1 MSVETTRLDNGLL
14 VATEAMPHIESA
26 AIGVW
31 VGAGSRSERDGE
43 HGISHLLEHMAF
55 KGTKRRTA
63 RQIAEEI
70 EAVGGELNAATSVEN
85 TYYYA
90 RVLGDDVALAADIL
104 GDILLESEF
113 DPEELKREQH
123 VIVQE
128 IGAADDTPDDKVFDL
143 FQGAAWPDQSIG
155 KPILGTVETVRGF
168 GAPALRAYLGTHYRA
183 PQMVLSAAGALD
195 HATVVAL
202 AEEKL
207 AGLPTSGGPEDPPAR
222 YFGGEKREE
231 RDLQETQIV
240 LGFEGRRYGSDDYY
254 AAQLLASVLG
264 GGMSSRL
271 FQEIRESRGLCYS
284 IYAFH
289 WGFTDTGLMGVHVA
303 TGEGDVPE
311 LVDVLT
317 AELAK
322 AAAAIT
328 DAEVDRSRAQMRAGL
343 LMSRESA
350 ASRASQMARQ
360 ILVYGRP
367 LTMQE
372 ILSRIDAVAATD
384 VRRVAEEIIRGTPP
398 TLAAIGPL
406 DGLDR
411 LSDIAGRLGT
421 GVAAAA

>member
-143 FQGAAWPDQSIG
+143 FQGAAWPEQPIG

-168 GAPALRAYLGTHYRA
+168 GAPALRAYLGSHYRA

-207 AGLPTSGGPEDPPAR
+207 AGLPTSGGPDDPPAR
-222 YFGGEKREE
+222 YFGGERREE

-240 LGFEGRRYGSDDYY
+240 LGFEGRRYGSEDYY

-311 LVDVLT
+311 LIDVLT

-328 DAEVDRSRAQMRAGL
+328 DAEVERSRAQMRAGL

-367 LTMQE
+367 LSMQD
-372 ILSRIDAVAATD
+372 ILSRVDAVSTAD
-384 VRRVAEEIIRGTPP
+384 VRRVAEEVIRGTSP

-406 DGLDR
+406 EGLDR
-411 LSDIAGRLGT
+411 LDDIAGRLGT
-421 GVAAAA
+421 GVAALA

>member
-14 VATEAMPHIESA
+14 VATESMPHIESA

-31 VGAGSRSERDGE
+31 VGAGSRSEREGE

-143 FQGAAWPDQSIG
+143 FQGAAWPEQPIG
-155 KPILGTVETVRGF
+155 KPILGTVDTVRGF
-168 GAPALRAYLGTHYRA
+168 GAPALRAYLGSHYRA

-207 AGLPTSGGPEDPPAR
+207 AGLPTSGGPDDPPAR
-222 YFGGEKREE
+222 YFGGERREE

-322 AAAAIT
+322 AAGAIT

-372 ILSRIDAVAATD
+372 LLSRIDAVAVAD
-384 VRRVAEEIIRGTPP
+384 VRRVAEELIRGTPP

-406 DGLDR
+406 DGLEG

-421 GVAAAA
+421 GVAALA

>member
-143 FQGAAWPDQSIG
+143 FQGAAWPEQPIG

-168 GAPALRAYLGTHYRA
+168 GAPALRSYLGTHYRA

-254 AAQLLASVLG
+254 AAQLLSSVLG

-328 DAEVDRSRAQMRAGL
+328 EAEVDRSRAQMRAGL

-411 LSDIAGRLGT
+411 LGDIAGRLGT

>member
-14 VATEAMPHIESA
+14 VATESMPHIESA

-143 FQGAAWPDQSIG
+143 FQGAAWPEQPIG

-411 LSDIAGRLGT
+411 LGDIAGRLDT

>member
-14 VATEAMPHIESA
+14 VATESMPHIESA

-31 VGAGSRSERDGE
+31 VGAGSRSEREGE

-143 FQGAAWPDQSIG
+143 FQGAAWPEQPIG
-155 KPILGTVETVRGF
+155 KPILGTVDTVRGF
-168 GAPALRAYLGTHYRA
+168 GAPALRAYLGSHYRA

-207 AGLPTSGGPEDPPAR
+207 AALPTSGGPDDPPAR
-222 YFGGEKREE
+222 YFGGERREE

-322 AAAAIT
+322 AAGAIT

-372 ILSRIDAVAATD
+372 ILSRIDAVAVAD
-384 VRRVAEEIIRGTPP
+384 VRRVAEELIRGTPP

-406 DGLDR
+406 DGLEG

-421 GVAAAA
+421 GVAALA

>member
-31 VGAGSRSERDGE
+31 VGAGSRSEREGE

-168 GAPALRAYLGTHYRA
+168 GAPALRAYLGSHYRA

-207 AGLPTSGGPEDPPAR
+207 AGLPTSGGPDDPPAR
-222 YFGGEKREE
+222 YFGGERREE

-372 ILSRIDAVAATD
+372 ILSRIDAVAVAD
-384 VRRVAEEIIRGTPP
+384 VRRVAEELIRGTPP

-406 DGLDR
+406 DGLDG

-421 GVAAAA
+421 GVAALA

>member
-14 VATEAMPHIESA
+14 VATESMPHIESA

-143 FQGAAWPDQSIG
+143 FQGAAWPEQPIG

-207 AGLPTSGGPEDPPAR
+207 AGLPTSGGPDDPPAR

-411 LSDIAGRLGT
+411 LGDIAGRLGT

>member
-1 MSVETTRLDNGLL
+1 MSVETTRLANGLL

-31 VGAGSRSERDGE
+31 VGAGSRSEREGE

-168 GAPALRAYLGTHYRA
+168 GAPALRAYLGSHYRA

-207 AGLPTSGGPEDPPAR
+207 GGLPTSGGPDDPPAR
-222 YFGGEKREE
+222 YFGGERREE

-372 ILSRIDAVAATD
+372 ILSRIDAVATAD
-384 VRRVAEEIIRGTPP
+384 VRRVAEELIRGTPP

>member
-14 VATEAMPHIESA
+14 VATESMPHIESA

-143 FQGAAWPDQSIG
+143 FQGAAWPEQPIG

-195 HATVVAL
+195 HTTVVAL

-222 YFGGEKREE
+222 YFGGERREE

-411 LSDIAGRLGT
+411 LGDIAGRLGT

>member
-1 MSVETTRLDNGLL
+1 MTVEVTRLDNGLT

-90 RVLGDDVALAADIL
+90 RVLGDDVPLAADIL
-104 GDILLESEF
+104 GDILLESAF

-143 FQGAAWPDQSIG
+143 FQSAAWPEQSIG
-155 KPILGTVETVRGF
+155 KPILGTVDTVRGF
-168 GAPALRAYLGTHYRA
+168 GAPALRTYLGAHYRA
-183 PQMVLSAAGALD
+183 PQMVLSAAGAVD

-207 AGLPTSGGPEDPPAR
+207 AGLPTSDGPDDPPAR
-222 YFGGEKREE
+222 YFGGERREE

-240 LGFEGRRYGSDDYY
+240 LGFEGRRYGSADYY

-289 WGFTDTGLMGVHVA
+289 WGFVDTGLMGVHVA

-328 DAEVDRSRAQMRAGL
+328 DTEVERSRAQMRAGL

-360 ILVYGRP
+360 ILVYHRP
-367 LTMQE
+367 LTMPE
-372 ILSRIDAVAATD
+372 ILSRIDAVSAAD
-384 VRRVAEEIIRGTPP
+384 VRRVAEEVIRGMPP

-406 DGLDR
+406 QGLVR
-411 LSDIAGRLGT
+411 LDDIAGRLDS
-421 GVAAAA
+421 GVVALA